1 MSVLGPQCLPR
12 SLTLVTLTVALAGCA
27 PFGDDDE
34 DASAPSVATTTETTD
49 TRPLHEAVPAPA
61 PQVLS
66 RGDSRLITSKLLHG
80 SGFQIACVANGQ
92 RATIEFV
99 RGQNIR
105 PGTLVT
111 FPNGGPTIR
120 VEKRA
125 NGAYL
130 VRCV

>member
-1 MSVLGPQCLPR
+1 MSVRRPQCLPR
-12 SLTLVTLTVALAGCA
+12 FLALLTLTVTLAGCA

-34 DASAPSVATTTETTD
+34 DASAPTGSATKQTTD

-66 RGDSRLITSKLLHG
+66 RGDSRLITSKVLLSTG
-80 SGFQIACVANGQ
+80 IQIACVAKRQ

-111 FPNGGPTIR
+111 FPNGGPTIK

-125 NGAYL
+125 DGSYL

>member
-1 MSVLGPQCLPR
+1 V
-12 SLTLVTLTVALAGCA
+12 LTVVLAGCA

-34 DASAPSVATTTETTD
+34 DASAPTGSTSRQTTD

-66 RGDSRLITSKLLHG
+66 RGDSRLITSKVLQG
-80 SGFQIACVANGQ
+80 AGFQIACVAKGQ

-111 FPNGGPTIR
+111 FPNGGPTIK

-125 NGAYL
+125 DGAYV

>member
-1 MSVLGPQCLPR
+1 MLGPQCLPT
-12 SLTLVTLTVALAGCA
+12 SLALLTLTVALAGCA
-27 PFGDDDE
+27 PFGGDDDE
-34 DASAPSVATTTETTD
+34 DASAPTGATSKQTTD

-61 PQVLS
+61 TQVLS
-66 RGDSRLITSKLLHG
+66 RGDSRLITSRLLDG
-80 SGFQIACVANGQ
+80 TGFQIACIAKGQ

-111 FPNGGPTIR
+111 FPNGGPTIK